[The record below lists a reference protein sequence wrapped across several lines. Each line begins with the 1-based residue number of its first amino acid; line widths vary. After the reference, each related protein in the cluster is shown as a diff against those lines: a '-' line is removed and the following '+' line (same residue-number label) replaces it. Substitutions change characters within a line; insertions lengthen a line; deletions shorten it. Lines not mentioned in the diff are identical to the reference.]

1 MALSDF
7 SEDRPWISA
16 TKAHSSLPSLGL
28 KPSTSCQA
36 WTGEAMLNIV
46 MTEVQ
51 SVVSCGSQ
59 TQKPEGTCT
68 THCHSHTVW
77 AECGKQEGTPVTE
90 GAYHLRIP

>member
-1 MALSDF
+1 
-7 SEDRPWISA
+7 
-16 TKAHSSLPSLGL
+16 
-28 KPSTSCQA
+28 
-36 WTGEAMLNIV
+36 MLNIA